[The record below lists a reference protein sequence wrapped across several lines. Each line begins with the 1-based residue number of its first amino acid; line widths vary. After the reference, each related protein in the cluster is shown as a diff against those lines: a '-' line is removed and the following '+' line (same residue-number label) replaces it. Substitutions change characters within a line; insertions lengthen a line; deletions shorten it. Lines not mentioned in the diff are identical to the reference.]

1 MSKSKIVMTLATSIV
16 VVLALASFN
25 PTAYSQPTPTLEQ
38 LQAAAA
44 ADAAAAARNPIPHH
58 GPITLILPSGATY
71 DFKATPDQLQAILIR
86 VISSNLGQTNTTAAG
101 ADQTAIK
108 ENVAASLNATYAAS
122 DAIKAAHIKE
132 AAGFQQPGA
141 CVETFG
147 VTTCID

>member
-1 MSKSKIVMTLATSIV
+1 MTLATSIV

-25 PTAYSQPTPTLEQ
+25 PTAYSQPTLQQ

-44 ADAAAAARNPIPHH
+44 KDAAALRHPILHH

-71 DFKATPDQLQAILIR
+71 DFNATPDQLQAILIR
-86 VISSNLGQTNTTAAG
+86 VINSNLGQTNTTATG

-108 ENVAASLNATYAAS
+108 DNVAASLNATYAAS
-122 DAIKAAHIKE
+122 DAIKAANITE
-132 AAGFQQPGA
+132 ADGFQKPGA

>member
-1 MSKSKIVMTLATSIV
+1 MPKSKIVMTLATSIV
-16 VVLALASFN
+16 VVLAPVSFN
-25 PTAYSQPTPTLEQ
+25 PTAYSQPTPTLQQ

-44 ADAAAAARNPIPHH
+44 ADAAALRHPILHH
-58 GPITLILPSGATY
+58 GPITLILPWGATY
-71 DFKATPDQLQAILIR
+71 DFNAPPDQLKAILIR
-86 VISSNLGQTNTTAAG
+86 VINSNLGQTNTTAAG